1 MKETPDWQKHLPQ
14 IEKIASSYKDKPEQL
29 MRLLLQIQA
38 ITSNAVPNEVA
49 NIVSRATGIPKN
61 KIYGYITFYA
71 MFREKPRGKY
81 IIRMCKSA
89 PCFICGAQGVMNAVA
104 DALSIQPG
112 ETTNDGL
119 FTLEYCECIGL
130 CDISPAIMINDKI
143 YGELTPEKAKEIIER
158 YKNGEVE

>member
-1 MKETPDWQKHLPQ
+1 MENNSEWQKHLVQ
-14 IEKIASSYKDKPEQL
+14 IEKIASNYKDKPEQL

-38 ITSNAVPNEVA
+38 ITANAVPNDVA
-49 NIVSRATGIPKN
+49 NVVSRVTGIPKN

-71 MFREKPRGKY
+71 MFDQKPRGKY

-89 PCFICGAQGVMNAVA
+89 PCFICGAQGVINAIA
-104 DALSIQPG
+104 DTLSIQPG
-112 ETTNDGL
+112 ETTKDGL

-143 YGELTPEKAKEIIER
+143 YGDLTPEKARQIIES
-158 YKNGEVE
+158 YQNGEVE